1 MRERDDKKWQPVF
14 VQKSHDHHNPALRPG
29 SGAQSGYAAQGSRRY
44 RWGRMA
50 LQWGSLA
57 SALSWPML
65 AAGQSASERRSGP
78 ETVENRV
85 RPGMEGTGIEAGSL
99 RILPTVAFGAI
110 ATDDLYAR
118 RVPRVS
124 DVGASLAPA
133 IAVQSRW
140 DRHALTLRADG
151 LFERYARHGA
161 EGIDRYG
168 AGLGGRIDLGRDTR
182 VNLDAAVDRRIE
194 ARGTTGDT
202 LFGVKPIAYRQVSLG
217 SSVEQQVGATRLAFD
232 LRFDRFHYFNRHD
245 GDTTIVLSQR
255 DYQALAGGAKVIRPI
270 SSAVAVSLALRL
282 NSTRYPHEN
291 PAEPT
296 RRAHGY
302 AVMGGVAFGQGRLLE
317 GQVALGYLR
326 QKFTSPAYPTI
337 AGLAYDANL
346 RWHVTPLTTLSVAAD
361 KTIQRSPIIDV
372 AGIEQQQFS
381 LGAAHELLRTL
392 ILRPTASYTVNR
404 FRGGARVDR
413 YATAGLS
420 ASWQA
425 APHVLVEGT
434 LRHALGRS
442 TALVAKPREYD
453 QNRATITLKYLF

>member
-1 MRERDDKKWQPVF
+1 MAMVTGAMVAGGE
-14 VQKSHDHHNPALRPG
+14 VQQHRKGDGTRARPG
-29 SGAQSGYAAQGSRRY
+29 ADGLRRC

-50 LQWGSLA
+50 MQWGSLA
-57 SALSWPML
+57 GALSWPML
-65 AAGQSASERRSGP
+65 AAGQNAGDRRAGP

-85 RPGMEGTGIEAGSL
+85 RPGLEGTGFEAGSL
-99 RILPTVAFGAI
+99 RILPSVAFGAI

-133 IAVQSRW
+133 LAVQSRW

-161 EGIDRYG
+161 EGTDRYG
-168 AGLGGRIDLGRDTR
+168 AGIGGRIDIGRDTR
-182 VNLDAAVDRRIE
+182 INLDAAIDRRIE

-202 LFGVKPIAYRQVSLG
+202 LFGVKPIAYRQVGLG
-217 SSVEQQVGATRLAFD
+217 GSVEQQVGATHLAFD

-245 GDTTIVLSQR
+245 GDSTIVLSQR

-270 SSAVAVSLALRL
+270 SSAVAVSVAVRL
-282 NSTRYPHEN
+282 NATRYPHEN
-291 PAEPT
+291 PAEAT

-302 AVMGGVAFGQGRLLE
+302 AVMAGVAFGQDRLLE
-317 GQVALGYLR
+317 GELALGYLHQR
-326 QKFTSPAYPTI
+326 FTSPAYPTI

-346 RWHVTPLTTLSVAAD
+346 RWHVTPLTTFSLAAD
-361 KTIQRSPIIDV
+361 KTIQRSPIVDV

-413 YATAGLS
+413 YASVGLS
-420 ASWQA
+420 ATWQA
-425 APHVLVEGT
+425 APHLMVEGT

-442 TALVAKPREYD
+442 SALVAKPREYD
-453 QNRATITLKYLF
+453 QNRATITLKYVF